1 MCWIEEIN
9 FSLFHNLQM
18 NVRLGT
24 LVMTVLVRAELCH
37 QAVTGL
43 IQQHTYLVLMVQT
56 EHKREGET

>member
-1 MCWIEEIN
+1 
-9 FSLFHNLQM
+9 M